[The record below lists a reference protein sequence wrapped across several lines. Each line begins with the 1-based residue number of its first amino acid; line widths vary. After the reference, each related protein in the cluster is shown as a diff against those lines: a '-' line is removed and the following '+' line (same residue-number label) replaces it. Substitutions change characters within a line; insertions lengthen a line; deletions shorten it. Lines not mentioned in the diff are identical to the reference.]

1 MTLIHCQ
8 EAIEANQFYQPER
21 KLQRGDVKAMLESA
35 DHVVEGSMR
44 LGGQEHLYMETMSCI
59 AIPKGEHR
67 EMEILA
73 SSQGLSTIQKT
84 VSTALG
90 VPANRIVVKVKQVG
104 KCECRFLILPYLIG
118 GGFGGKEI
126 RSVAPY
132 TAVAVAANKL
142 VFNQVIN

>member
-35 DHVVEGSMR
+35 DHVIKGSMR

-73 SSQGLSTIQKT
+73 SSQSLNCLQET
-84 VSTALG
+84 VSAALG
-90 VPANRIVVKVKQVG
+90 VPANRIVVKVKRVG
-104 KCECRFLILPYLIG
+104 KCEHRFLSDIIVHVPYIG
-118 GGFGGKEI
+118 GGFGGKET
-126 RSVAPY
+126 RSIAPY

-142 VFNQVIN
+142 VL

>member
-35 DHVVEGSMR
+35 DHVIKGSMR

-73 SSQGLSTIQKT
+73 SSQSLSTIQKT

-90 VPANRIVVKVKQVG
+90 VPANRIIVKVKRVG
-104 KCECRFLILPYLIG
+104 KCKHIDVLVILWCLRWWFWWERTKKHCTIYSCCSG
-118 GGFGGKEI
+118 C
-126 RSVAPY
+126 
-132 TAVAVAANKL
+132 
-142 VFNQVIN
+142 Q